1 MGLALVY
8 SSDQVKF
15 TYDDYRQLPDDGKR
29 YEIIDGELYMATSPT
44 PNHQTIVNNFS
55 FALTAYLRAH
65 PIGKIF
71 PAPLEVYFTKT
82 NLAQPDVIFISK
94 ERRHIIKTKNV
105 KGAPDLVIEVL
116 SPGTE
121 RRDRTI
127 KRKMY
132 AQFGVREYWMAKA
145 NTATVEI
152 LRLQDGKL
160 VPVARLEKS
169 DLLTSPLF
177 PGLKIPRAEIF
188 DFKFLSLPAA

>member
-1 MGLALVY
+1 MGLALIH

-82 NLAQPDVIFISK
+82 NLAQPDIMFISN
-94 ERRHIIKTKNV
+94 ERLDIIKPTQI

-121 RRDRTI
+121 KRDRTD
-127 KRKMY
+127 KLKMY
-132 AQFGVREYWMAKA
+132 ARFGVREYWMAKEK
-145 NTATVEI
+145 TAIVEI
-152 LRLQDGKL
+152 FRLQEGKL
-160 VPVARLEKS
+160 VLGARLEKT
-169 DLLTSPLF
+169 DVLTSPLF
-177 PGLKIPRAEIF
+177 PGLEIPLTEIF
-188 DFKFLSLPAA
+188 NI